1 MSAQPVPL
9 APAQPWAQSGDAVL
23 AGLGTHAT
31 LGLTGAEV
39 LRRRELAGPN
49 ALPEP
54 PSRGIA
60 GLFADQFRDV
70 LIYLLLAA
78 AAISVFVGELLEAV
92 VIGVI
97 IVINAIIGVVQA
109 YRADQALA
117 ALQRMAS
124 PMADVIRDGDVRR
137 GRRGGR

>member
-9 APAQPWAQSGDAVL
+9 SPAEPWAQSGDAVL
-23 AGLGTHAT
+23 VELDTDAERGLA
-31 LGLTGAEV
+31 GAEV
-39 LRRRELAGPN
+39 LRRREQAGQN

-78 AAISVFVGELLEAV
+78 TAISLFVGELLEAV
-92 VIGVI
+92 VIAVI
-97 IVINAIIGVVQA
+97 IVINEIIGVF
-109 YRADQALA
+109 
-117 ALQRMAS
+117 
-124 PMADVIRDGDVRR
+124 
-137 GRRGGR
+137 